1 MKATKQSHD
10 WHCNNH
16 DTYGWRGEECKQCT
30 AAPYDATSELQVEIA
45 TLKEKVT
52 QLEFR
57 NERLVADYT
66 SVQEE
71 ISTIRRIHVQNIAI
85 KDAEIARWKTVP
97 MKYRRMEFNAQLQAE
112 NAALKGRVA
121 QLEREKEYRYVEQII
136 KPIRIL
142 LKVAE
147 CAESMADNSEEME
160 GEDGRIHVG
169 TAADFDELSD
179 ALDLLDELPDD
190 KPGYV
195 LGGAAKAA
203 WALHDIIG
211 DTND

>member
-1 MKATKQSHD
+1 MIDHTKTTPEKLAEMNDSLIVD
-10 WHCNNH
+10 NS
-16 DTYGWRGEECKQCT
+16 YLRGQ
-30 AAPYDATSELQVEIA
+30 LLEIRA
-45 TLKEKVT
+45 ENEALKE
-52 QLEFR
+52 Q
-57 NERLVADYT
+57 
-66 SVQEE
+66 
-71 ISTIRRIHVQNIAI
+71 
-85 KDAEIARWKTVP
+85 
-97 MKYRRMEFNAQLQAE
+97 
-112 NAALKGRVA
+112 VA
-121 QLEREKEYRYVEQII
+121 QLELEKEYRYVEQILR
-136 KPIRIL
+136 PIRIL

-147 CAESMADNSEEME
+147 CAEGMADNSEEME

-211 DTND
+211 DTNG

>member
-1 MKATKQSHD
+1 ML
-10 WHCNNH
+10 
-16 DTYGWRGEECKQCT
+16 
-30 AAPYDATSELQVEIA
+30 LQKVEHI
-45 TLKEKVT
+45 E
-52 QLEFR
+52 
-57 NERLVADYT
+57 
-66 SVQEE
+66 
-71 ISTIRRIHVQNIAI
+71 
-85 KDAEIARWKTVP
+85 
-97 MKYRRMEFNAQLQAE
+97 AE
-112 NAALKGRVA
+112 NAALKAELKAINATLDDPRTDLTMTACEVIVVLKEQVA
-121 QLEREKEYRYVEQII
+121 QLEREKEYRYVEQILR
-136 KPIRIL
+136 PIRIL

-147 CAESMADNSEEME
+147 CAESLADNSEEME

-169 TAADFDELSD
+169 MAADFDELSD